1 MMPDNVQKPARR
13 GSSLLRLLV
22 RNQWLMADQALVS
35 GMNFLTTATL
45 ARMLGVHNFGV
56 FSVFYFGDKLHWD
69 HFASFGCLI
78 AGAFFMFHKF

>member
-56 FSVFYFGDKLHWD
+56 FSVFYFGDKLHWN
-69 HFASFGCLI
+69 HFASFGCLV
-78 AGAFFMFHKF
+78 AASFFMFHKF